1 MSGMTTGNVSLL
13 TRAEVWSREL
23 KEILRDEL
31 MAQKYVRWLQEFPD
45 GDTFKIPSIGQAYV
59 DDYAE
64 DEAVKYRPLDTGQ
77 FTFQIN
83 EYLSSGTYVTKK
95 AEQDMFYMNEL
106 VSRFVPEQERAIMEH
121 VEEAILGLQAGQ
133 TAGNANLINGV
144 AHRYAGSGAAS
155 GTMVANGITLADF
168 ARANLALN
176 KANVSA
182 NNRVAIVDPSAAYLI
197 ETLTN
202 ISNVSNNAMFEGIV
216 SSGIATGMRFVRNIY
231 GFDVYTS
238 QRVATIGTESVKIGD
253 QSGSAISCAGF
264 KANLF
269 FSADASVVPFIGAWR
284 QMPEV
289 DTEYNKDFQRT
300 EFVTTARYGVKLYR
314 PENLVTILSNSAV

>member
-31 MAQKYVRWLQEFPD
+31 MAQTYVRWLQEFPD

-77 FTFQIN
+77 FTFQIT

-121 VEEAILGLQAGQ
+121 VEEAILGLQSQQ
-133 TAGNANLINGV
+133 TAANTNTINGGK
-144 AHRYAGSGAAS
+144 HRYVATGSS
-155 GTMVANGITLADF
+155 NVINVADF
-168 ARANLALN
+168 ARANLSLN
-176 KANVSA
+176 LANVSA
-182 NNRVAIVDPSAAYLI
+182 NNRVAIVDPSVAYTI
-197 ETLTN
+197 ETSSIIVGSSGFN
-202 ISNVSNNAMFEGIV
+202 PMFEGIV
-216 SSGIATGMRFVRNIY
+216 SSGIATGMRFVRNVY

-238 QRVATIGTESVKIGD
+238 QRLATISSETLETV
-253 QSGSAISCAGF
+253 SCAGF

-314 PENLVTILSNSAV
+314 PENLITVLSNASV

>member
-1 MSGMTTGNVSLL
+1 MSGMTTGNTTLL

-31 MAQKYVRWLQEFPD
+31 MAQSYVRWLQEFPD

-77 FTFQIN
+77 FTFQIT

-121 VEEAILGLQAGQ
+121 VEESILGLQSQQ
-133 TAGNANLINGV
+133 TAANTNTINGGK
-144 AHRYAGSGAAS
+144 HRYVATGSS
-155 GTMVANGITLADF
+155 NVINVADF
-168 ARANLALN
+168 ARANLSLN
-176 KANVSA
+176 LANVSA
-182 NNRVAIVDPSAAYLI
+182 NNRVAIVDPSVAYTI
-197 ETLTN
+197 ETATQLVG
-202 ISNVSNNAMFEGIV
+202 INNNPMFEGIV
-216 SSGIATGMRFVRNIY
+216 SSGIATGMRFVRNVY

-238 QRVATIGTESVKIGD
+238 QRLATI
-253 QSGSAISCAGF
+253 SAETLETINCAGF

-314 PENLVTILSNSAV
+314 PENLVTVLSNPSV

>member
-31 MAQKYVRWLQEFPD
+31 MAQTYVRWLQEFPD

-77 FTFQIN
+77 FTFQIT

-121 VEEAILGLQAGQ
+121 VEEAILGLQSQQ
-133 TAGNANLINGV
+133 TAANANTINGGV
-144 AHRYAGSGAAS
+144 HRYTAS
-155 GTMVANGITLADF
+155 GTSNVMNVADF
-168 ARANLALN
+168 ARANLSLN
-176 KANVSA
+176 LANVSA
-182 NNRVAIVDPSAAYLI
+182 NNRVAIVDPSVAYTI
-197 ETLTN
+197 ETATQLVG
-202 ISNVSNNAMFEGIV
+202 INNNPMFEGIV
-216 SSGIATGMRFVRNIY
+216 SSGIATGMRFVRNVY

-238 QRVATIGTESVKIGD
+238 QRLATISSETLETVN
-253 QSGSAISCAGF
+253 CAGF

-314 PENLVTILSNSAV
+314 PENLITVLSYTTV

>member
-31 MAQKYVRWLQEFPD
+31 MAQTYVRWLQEFPD

-77 FTFQIN
+77 FTFQIT

-121 VEEAILGLQAGQ
+121 VEEAILGLQSQQ
-133 TAGNANLINGV
+133 TAANTNLINGGK
-144 AHRYAGSGAAS
+144 HRYVATGSS
-155 GTMVANGITLADF
+155 NVINVADF
-168 ARANLALN
+168 ARANLSLN
-176 KANVSA
+176 LANVSA
-182 NNRVAIVDPSAAYLI
+182 NNRVAIVDPSVAYTI
-197 ETLTN
+197 ETSSQLVG
-202 ISNVSNNAMFEGIV
+202 INNNPMFEGIV
-216 SSGIATGMRFVRNIY
+216 STGIATGMRFVRNVY

-238 QRVATIGTESVKIGD
+238 QRLATI
-253 QSGSAISCAGF
+253 SAETLETVNCAGF

-314 PENLVTILSNSAV
+314 PENLVTVLSNTSV

>member
-1 MSGMTTGNVSLL
+1 MENKMTGMTTGNVSLL

-23 KEILRDEL
+23 KEILLDEL
-31 MAQKYVRWLQEFPD
+31 QATKYVRWLSEFPD

-59 DDYAE
+59 DDYSE
-64 DEAVKYRPLDTGQ
+64 DQAIKYRPLDTGQ
-77 FTFQIN
+77 FTFQIT

-95 AEQDMFYMNEL
+95 AEQDAFYMNEL
-106 VSRFVPEQERAIMEH
+106 ISSFVPKQERAIMEH
-121 VEEAILGLQAGQ
+121 VEEAILGLQSQQ
-133 TAGNANLINGV
+133 TAGNTNAINGEK
-144 AHRYAGSGAAS
+144 HRYVATGSS
-155 GTMVANGITLADF
+155 NVISVNDF
-168 ARANLALN
+168 ARANLSLN

-182 NNRVAIVDPSAAYLI
+182 NNRVAIVDPSVAYTI
-197 ETLTN
+197 ETATNLSN
-202 ISNVSNNAMFEGIV
+202 ISNNPMFEGIV
-216 SSGIATGMRFVRNIY
+216 SSGIATGMRFVRNVY

-238 QRVATIGTESVKIGD
+238 QRLSTIGTETLESVN
-253 QSGSAISCAGF
+253 AAGF

-269 FSADASVVPFIGAWR
+269 FSADSTVTPFIGAWR

-314 PENLVTILSNSAV
+314 PENLVTVLSNPSV

>member
-23 KEILRDEL
+23 KEILEDEL
-31 MAQKYVRWLQEFPD
+31 MATTYVRWLSEFPD

-59 DDYAE
+59 DDYSE
-64 DEAVKYRPLDTGQ
+64 DTAVKYRPLDTGQ
-77 FTFQIN
+77 FTFQIT

-95 AEQDMFYMNEL
+95 AEQDAFYMNEL
-106 VSRFVPEQERAIMEH
+106 ISSFVPKQERAIMEH
-121 VEEAILGLQAGQ
+121 VEESILGLQSQQ
-133 TAGNANLINGV
+133 TAGNTNAINGEK
-144 AHRYAGSGAAS
+144 HRYVATGSS
-155 GTMVANGITLADF
+155 NVISVNDF
-168 ARANLALN
+168 ARANLSLN

-182 NNRVAIVDPSAAYLI
+182 NNRVAIVDPSVAYTI
-197 ETLTN
+197 ETATNLSN
-202 ISNVSNNAMFEGIV
+202 ISNNPMFEGIV
-216 SSGIATGMRFVRNIY
+216 SSGIATGMRFVRNVY

-238 QRVATIGTESVKIGD
+238 QRLATIGTETLETVN
-253 QSGSAISCAGF
+253 AAGF

-269 FSADASVVPFIGAWR
+269 FSADSTVTPFIGAWR

-314 PENLVTILSNSAV
+314 PENLVTVLSNPSV

>member
-31 MAQKYVRWLQEFPD
+31 MAQTYVRWLQEFPD

-77 FTFQIN
+77 FTFQIT

-121 VEEAILGLQAGQ
+121 VEEAVLGLQSQQ
-133 TAGNANLINGV
+133 TAANTNTINGGK
-144 AHRYAGSGAAS
+144 HRYVATGSS
-155 GTMVANGITLADF
+155 NVINVADF
-168 ARANLALN
+168 ARANLSLN
-176 KANVSA
+176 LANVSA
-182 NNRVAIVDPSAAYLI
+182 NNRVAIVDPSVAYTI
-197 ETLTN
+197 ETATQ
-202 ISNVSNNAMFEGIV
+202 IVGINNNPMFEGIV
-216 SSGIATGMRFVRNIY
+216 SSGIATGMRFVRNVY

-238 QRVATIGTESVKIGD
+238 QRLATISSETLETVN
-253 QSGSAISCAGF
+253 CAGF

-314 PENLVTILSNSAV
+314 PENLVTVLSNPSV

>member
-1 MSGMTTGNVSLL
+1 MSGMTTGNTTLL

-31 MAQKYVRWLQEFPD
+31 MAQTYVRWLQEFPD

-77 FTFQIN
+77 FTFQIT

-121 VEEAILGLQAGQ
+121 VEESILGLQSQQ
-133 TAGNANLINGV
+133 TAANTNTINGGK
-144 AHRYAGSGAAS
+144 HRYVATGSS
-155 GTMVANGITLADF
+155 NVINVADF
-168 ARANLALN
+168 ARANLSLN
-176 KANVSA
+176 LANVSA
-182 NNRVAIVDPSAAYLI
+182 NNRVAIVDPSVAYTI
-197 ETLTN
+197 ETATQLVG
-202 ISNVSNNAMFEGIV
+202 INNNPMFEGIV
-216 SSGIATGMRFVRNIY
+216 STGIATGMRFVRNVY

-238 QRVATIGTESVKIGD
+238 QRLATISSETLESVN
-253 QSGSAISCAGF
+253 CAGF

-314 PENLVTILSNSAV
+314 PENLVTVLSNPSV

>member
-1 MSGMTTGNVSLL
+1 MSGMTTGNTTLL

-31 MAQKYVRWLQEFPD
+31 MAQTYVRWLQEFPD

-77 FTFQIN
+77 FTFQIT

-121 VEEAILGLQAGQ
+121 VEESILGLQSQQ
-133 TAGNANLINGV
+133 TAANTNTINGGK
-144 AHRYAGSGAAS
+144 HRYVATGSS
-155 GTMVANGITLADF
+155 NVINVADF
-168 ARANLALN
+168 ARANLSLN
-176 KANVSA
+176 LANVSA
-182 NNRVAIVDPSAAYLI
+182 NNRVAIVDPSVAYTI
-197 ETLTN
+197 ETATQLVG
-202 ISNVSNNAMFEGIV
+202 INNNPMFEGIV
-216 SSGIATGMRFVRNIY
+216 STGIATGMRFVRNVY

-238 QRVATIGTESVKIGD
+238 QRLATISSETLETVN
-253 QSGSAISCAGF
+253 CAGF

-314 PENLVTILSNSAV
+314 PENLVTVLSNPSV

>member
-31 MAQKYVRWLQEFPD
+31 MAQTYVRWLQEFPD

-77 FTFQIN
+77 FTFQIT

-121 VEEAILGLQAGQ
+121 VEEAILGLQSAQ
-133 TAGNANLINGV
+133 TAGNTNDINGGK
-144 AHRYAGSGAAS
+144 HRWAGGNA
-155 GTMVANGITLADF
+155 GIIELADF
-168 ARANLALN
+168 ARANLSLN
-176 KANVSA
+176 LANVSA
-182 NNRVAIVDPSAAYLI
+182 NNRVAIVDPSVAYTI

-202 ISNVSNNAMFEGIV
+202 LSNVSNNPMFEGIV
-216 SSGIATGMRFVRNIY
+216 SSGIATGMRFVRNVY

-238 QRVATIGTESVKIGD
+238 QRLATISAETLVEGDGTN
-253 QSGSAISCAGF
+253 SASRAGY

-269 FSADASVVPFIGAWR
+269 FSADATVVPFIGAWR

-314 PENLVTILSNSAV
+314 PENLVTVLSNPSV

>member
-1 MSGMTTGNVSLL
+1 MSGMTASTVSLL

-31 MAQKYVRWLQEFPD
+31 MAQTYVRWLQDFPD

-59 DDYAE
+59 DDYIE
-64 DEAVKYRPLDTGQ
+64 DESIKYRPLDTGQ

-121 VEEAILGLQAGQ
+121 VEEAILGLQSQQ
-133 TAGNANLINGV
+133 TAANTNTINGGL
-144 AHRYAGSGAAS
+144 HRFAGGAT
-155 GTMVANGITLADF
+155 GKIELADF
-168 ARANLALN
+168 ARANLSLN
-176 KANVSA
+176 LASVSA
-182 NNRVAIVDPSAAYLI
+182 NNRVAIVDPSVAYTI

-202 ISNVSNNAMFEGIV
+202 LSSVQNNPMFEGIV
-216 SSGIATGMRFVRNIY
+216 SSGIATGMRFVRNVY

-238 QRVATIGTESVKIGD
+238 QRLATISSETLVEGD
-253 QSGSAISCAGF
+253 GVTSTSRAGY

-314 PENLVTILSNSAV
+314 PENLVVVLTDPAV

>member
-1 MSGMTTGNVSLL
+1 MSGMTVSNVSLL

-31 MAQKYVRWLQEFPD
+31 MAQTYVRWLQEFPD

-59 DDYAE
+59 DDYVE
-64 DEAVKYRPLDTGQ
+64 DETVKYRPLDTGQ
-77 FTFQIN
+77 FTFQIT

-121 VEEAILGLQAGQ
+121 VEETILSLQSQQ
-133 TAGNANLINGV
+133 TAGNANTING
-144 AHRYAGSGAAS
+144 APHRYSAS
-155 GTMVANGITLADF
+155 GTAGSTAGVMALQDF
-168 ARANLALN
+168 ARANLSLN

-182 NNRVAIVDPSAAYLI
+182 NNRIAIVDPSVAYTIDTLSN
-197 ETLTN
+197 LTN
-202 ISNVSNNAMFEGIV
+202 VQNNAMFEGIV
-216 SSGIATGMRFVRNIY
+216 SSGIATGMRFVRNVY

-238 QRVATIGTESVKIGD
+238 QRLSTIASETLTWGDGTN
-253 QSGSAISCAGF
+253 SASRAGY

-314 PENLVTILSNSAV
+314 PENLVTVLSNAAV

>member
-1 MSGMTTGNVSLL
+1 MSGMTTGNTSLL

-31 MAQKYVRWLQEFPD
+31 MAQTYVRWLQEFPD

-64 DEAVKYRPLDTGQ
+64 DESVKYRPLDTGQ
-77 FTFQIN
+77 FTFQIT

-121 VEEAILGLQAGQ
+121 VEEAILGLQSAQ
-133 TAGNANLINGV
+133 TAGNTNDINGGK
-144 AHRYAGSGAAS
+144 HRYAAG
-155 GTMVANGITLADF
+155 NGGIIELADF
-168 ARANLALN
+168 ARANLSLN
-176 KANVSA
+176 LANVSA
-182 NNRVAIVDPSAAYLI
+182 NNRVAIVDPSVAYTI

-202 ISNVSNNAMFEGIV
+202 ISNVSNNPMFEGIV
-216 SSGIATGMRFVRNIY
+216 SSGIATGMRFVRNVY

-238 QRVATIGTESVKIGD
+238 QRLATISSETLVEGDGTN
-253 QSGSAISCAGF
+253 SASRAGY

-269 FSADASVVPFIGAWR
+269 FSADATVTPFIGAWR

-314 PENLVTILSNSAV
+314 PENLVVVLSNPSV

>member
-31 MAQKYVRWLQEFPD
+31 MAQTYVRWLQEFPD

-77 FTFQIN
+77 FTFQIT

-121 VEEAILGLQAGQ
+121 VEEAILGLQSQQ
-133 TAGNANLINGV
+133 TAANTNTINGGK
-144 AHRYAGSGAAS
+144 HRYVATGSS
-155 GTMVANGITLADF
+155 NVINVADF
-168 ARANLALN
+168 ARANLSLN
-176 KANVSA
+176 LANVSA
-182 NNRVAIVDPSAAYLI
+182 NNRVAIVDPSVAYTI
-197 ETLTN
+197 ETATQLVG
-202 ISNVSNNAMFEGIV
+202 INNNPMFEGIV
-216 SSGIATGMRFVRNIY
+216 SSGIATGMRFVRNVY

-238 QRVATIGTESVKIGD
+238 QRLATISSETLETVN
-253 QSGSAISCAGF
+253 CAGF

-314 PENLVTILSNSAV
+314 PENLVTVLSNTAV

>member
-31 MAQKYVRWLQEFPD
+31 MAQTYVRWLQEFPD

-77 FTFQIN
+77 FTFQIT

-121 VEEAILGLQAGQ
+121 VEEAILGLQSQQ
-133 TAGNANLINGV
+133 TAANTNTINGGK
-144 AHRYAGSGAAS
+144 HRYVATGSS
-155 GTMVANGITLADF
+155 NVISVADF
-168 ARANLALN
+168 ARANLSLN
-176 KANVSA
+176 LANVSA
-182 NNRVAIVDPSAAYLI
+182 NNRVAIVDPSVAYTI
-197 ETLTN
+197 ETATQLVG
-202 ISNVSNNAMFEGIV
+202 INNNPMFEGIV
-216 SSGIATGMRFVRNIY
+216 STGIATGMRFVRNVY

-238 QRVATIGTESVKIGD
+238 QRLATISSETLETVN
-253 QSGSAISCAGF
+253 CAGF
-264 KANLF
+264 KANLL
-269 FSADASVVPFIGAWR
+269 FSADAAVTPFIGAWR

-314 PENLVTILSNSAV
+314 PENLVTVLSNTSV

>member
-1 MSGMTTGNVSLL
+1 MSGMTASTVSLL

-31 MAQKYVRWLQEFPD
+31 MAQTYVRWLQEFPD

-77 FTFQIN
+77 FTFQIT

-121 VEEAILGLQAGQ
+121 VEEAVLGLQSQQ
-133 TAGNANLINGV
+133 TAANTNAINGGK
-144 AHRYAGSGAAS
+144 HRYVATGSS
-155 GTMVANGITLADF
+155 NVINVADF
-168 ARANLALN
+168 ARANLSLN
-176 KANVSA
+176 LANVSA
-182 NNRVAIVDPSAAYLI
+182 NNRVAIVDPSVAYTI
-197 ETLTN
+197 ETSTQLVG
-202 ISNVSNNAMFEGIV
+202 INNNPMFEGIV
-216 SSGIATGMRFVRNIY
+216 SSGIATGMRFVRNVY

-238 QRVATIGTESVKIGD
+238 QRLATISSETLETV
-253 QSGSAISCAGF
+253 SCAGF

-269 FSADASVVPFIGAWR
+269 FSADAGVIPFIGAWR

-314 PENLVTILSNSAV
+314 PENLVVVLSNTSV

>member
-31 MAQKYVRWLQEFPD
+31 MAQTYVRWLQDFPD

-59 DDYAE
+59 DDYVE

-106 VSRFVPEQERAIMEH
+106 VSRFVPEQERALMEH
-121 VEEAILGLQAGQ
+121 VEEAILGLQSQQ
-133 TAGNANLINGV
+133 TAANTNTINGGK
-144 AHRYAGSGAAS
+144 HRYVATGSS
-155 GTMVANGITLADF
+155 NVIKVDDF
-168 ARANLALN
+168 ARANLSLN
-176 KANVSA
+176 LANVSA
-182 NNRVAIVDPSAAYLI
+182 NNRVAIVDPSVAYTI
-197 ETLTN
+197 ETSSIIVGSSGFN
-202 ISNVSNNAMFEGIV
+202 PQFEGIV
-216 SSGIATGMRFVRNIY
+216 SSGIATGMRFVRNVY

-238 QRVATIGTESVKIGD
+238 QRLATISSETLETV
-253 QSGSAISCAGF
+253 SCAGF

-269 FSADASVVPFIGAWR
+269 FSADGAVTPFIGAWR

-314 PENLVTILSNSAV
+314 PENLVTVLSNASV

>member
-31 MAQKYVRWLQEFPD
+31 MAQTYVRWLQEFPD

-59 DDYAE
+59 DDYIE
-64 DEAVKYRPLDTGQ
+64 DESIKYRPLDTGQ
-77 FTFQIN
+77 FTFQIT

-121 VEEAILGLQAGQ
+121 VEEAILGLQSQQ
-133 TAGNANLINGV
+133 TAGATNAINGGK
-144 AHRYAGSGAAS
+144 HRYVATGSS
-155 GTMVANGITLADF
+155 NVINVADF
-168 ARANLALN
+168 ARANLSLN
-176 KANVSA
+176 LANVSA
-182 NNRVAIVDPSAAYLI
+182 NNRVAIVDPSVAYTI
-197 ETLTN
+197 ETSTQLVG
-202 ISNVSNNAMFEGIV
+202 INNNPMFEGIV
-216 SSGIATGMRFVRNIY
+216 STGIATGMRFVRNVY

-238 QRVATIGTESVKIGD
+238 QRLATISSETLETVN
-253 QSGSAISCAGF
+253 CAGF
-264 KANLF
+264 KANLL
-269 FSADASVVPFIGAWR
+269 FSADAAVTPFIGAWR

-314 PENLVTILSNSAV
+314 PENLITVLSNASV

>member
-31 MAQKYVRWLQEFPD
+31 MAQTYVRWLQEFPD

-77 FTFQIN
+77 FTFQIT

-121 VEEAILGLQAGQ
+121 VEEAILGLQSQQ
-133 TAGNANLINGV
+133 TAANTNTINGGKHRFV
-144 AHRYAGSGAAS
+144 ATGSS
-155 GTMVANGITLADF
+155 NVISVADF
-168 ARANLALN
+168 ARANLSLN
-176 KANVSA
+176 LANVSA
-182 NNRVAIVDPSAAYLI
+182 NNRVAIVDPSVAYTI
-197 ETLTN
+197 ETATQLVG
-202 ISNVSNNAMFEGIV
+202 INNNPMFEGIV
-216 SSGIATGMRFVRNIY
+216 STGIATGMRFVRNVY

-238 QRVATIGTESVKIGD
+238 QRLATI
-253 QSGSAISCAGF
+253 SAETLETVNCAGF
-264 KANLF
+264 KANLL
-269 FSADASVVPFIGAWR
+269 FSADAAVTPFIGAWR

-314 PENLVTILSNSAV
+314 PENLITVLSNTSV